1 MKVFI
6 SVFTLSQLI
15 KFAILV
21 LKALANQ
28 LHECKSYKLSLE
40 SCQCLKLL
48 INSIDGDSLII
59 IIIFYKKWSYNY
71 IYVIHIFCNN
81 SNF

>member
-28 LHECKSYKLSLE
+28 LHECKSYKIKFGKLSMFE
-40 SCQCLKLL
+40 
-48 INSIDGDSLII
+48 IAN
-59 IIIFYKKWSYNY
+59 
-71 IYVIHIFCNN
+71 
-81 SNF
+81 